1 MVNLLWL
8 EKAHVVSSGLD
19 PESELDGK
27 FLEAG
32 TEINITV
39 TPYRR
44 FVGENDEKSHYFQ
57 PILDKLQYSP
67 SAIEAKDTGVL
78 LEGKSDFYI
87 LSWYKKHYC
96 KKLDLNFL
104 PVNDVTNAA
113 AVLSLMLGWGKEF
126 VFLCDSDAEGK
137 AAMRR
142 YQEELPISA
151 QHFVEYEYVFG
162 LGKKYPKQIEGLL
175 SDADKVKIA
184 THFGAKRTSKS
195 QIQKYFS
202 AALSGVNFIEL
213 DAESLGNLEKL
224 TKYLAKVCG
233 S

>member
-1 MVNLLWL
+1 M
-8 EKAHVVSSGLD
+8 
-19 PESELDGK
+19 
-27 FLEAG
+27 
-32 TEINITV
+32 
-39 TPYRR
+39 
-44 FVGENDEKSHYFQ
+44 
-57 PILDKLQYSP
+57 
-67 SAIEAKDTGVL
+67 
-78 LEGKSDFYI
+78 
-87 LSWYKKHYC
+87 
-96 KKLDLNFL
+96 
-104 PVNDVTNAA
+104 
-113 AVLSLMLGWGKEF
+113 
-126 VFLCDSDAEGK
+126 
-137 AAMRR
+137 
-142 YQEELPISA
+142 
-151 QHFVEYEYVFG
+151 EYEDVFG

>member
-1 MVNLLWL
+1 M
-8 EKAHVVSSGLD
+8 SSGLD

-87 LSWYKKHYC
+87 LSWYKKLYC
-96 KKLDLNFL
+96 KKLVLNFL
-104 PVNDVTNAA
+104 PVNGVTNAA
-113 AVLSLMLGWGKEF
+113 AVLSLMLEWGKEF
-126 VFLCDSDAEGK
+126 VFLCDSDAEGN

-142 YQEELPISA
+142 YQEELPISD
-151 QHFVEYEYVFG
+151 QHFVEYEDVFG
-162 LGKKYPKQIEGLL
+162 LVKKYPKQIEGLL

-184 THFGAKRTSKS
+184 MHFGAKRTSKS
-195 QIQKYFS
+195 QIQKDFS
-202 AALSGVNFIEL
+202 AA
-213 DAESLGNLEKL
+213 
-224 TKYLAKVCG
+224 
-233 S
+233 